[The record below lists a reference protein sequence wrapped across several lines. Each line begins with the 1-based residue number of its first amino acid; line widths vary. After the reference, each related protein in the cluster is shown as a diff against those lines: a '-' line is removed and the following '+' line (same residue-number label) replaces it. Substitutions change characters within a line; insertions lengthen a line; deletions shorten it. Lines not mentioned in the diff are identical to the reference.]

1 MSGTCI
7 VFCTA
12 RETEVDRAS
21 TLAENSGDKVL
32 FFGPDSSP
40 LNKSSDSDFVGWGNG
55 PFTFSKA
62 LRHFSQLKSV
72 APSKVILPLN
82 NESGAGY
89 GLLRLF
95 ALGLAKQ
102 PVEVAPSGKKENI
115 TIGRMFS
122 QKEIVWHTA
131 LIWLF
136 DCIAPVLRLWLNTKA
151 PPLNRNTRPPV
162 QPETIQDFY
171 NEEPPEASII
181 IRTFNEAQFL
191 GQTLVA
197 IAHQK
202 GPTREIIV
210 IDSGSTD
217 NTVSIACSHSVRV
230 YGISKESFHY
240 SSALNLGARLARGK
254 YLVNLSAHAVP
265 QSDTW
270 LANLIEPMQEDENVA
285 GVCGREIPLDNW
297 ASPFERKL
305 LHDMFRPE
313 QRVMTQ
319 SFFFS
324 NANAAMRRELAL
336 EVPFDE
342 NIDWGEDQVW
352 AYSMHQ
358 RGFKTVYTPE
368 SPVAHSHNLSMIDCF
383 VRTLKFQRTL
393 FRRMHHDRAGITNDE
408 FHFHLPARALSFR
421 RFISKNRLMP
431 ELKAWFAASF
441 CEYINFMGSD
451 MAHREILIAKR
462 RTSCSSK
469 SYRPKKEAVLP

>member
-1 MSGTCI
+1 MPGTCI

-12 RETEVDRAS
+12 REAEVHRAS
-21 TLAENSGDKVL
+21 SLAGNSEDNVR

-40 LNKSSDSDFVGWGNG
+40 FNNAGKNNFIGWGEG
-55 PFTFSKA
+55 PFTLTKA
-62 LRHFSQLKSV
+62 LRHFFRLKSF

-95 ALGLAKQ
+95 ALGLSDQAIEI
-102 PVEVAPSGKKENI
+102 PPSGKEEK
-115 TIGRMFS
+115 TSIGKILS
-122 QKEIVWHTA
+122 QKEIIWHTG
-131 LIWLF
+131 LIWFF

-151 PPLNRNTRPPV
+151 PPLTSNSRPPA

-181 IRTFNEAQFL
+181 IRTFNEAQYL
-191 GQTLVA
+191 GQTLEA
-197 IAHQK
+197 IGRQK

-217 NTVSIACSHSVRV
+217 NSVTIACSHSVRV

-265 QSDTW
+265 QTDTW
-270 LANLIEPMQEDENVA
+270 LAKLIEPMQTDENVA
-285 GVCGREIPLDNW
+285 GVCGREVPIKDW

-305 LHDMFRPE
+305 LHDMFRLE
-313 QRVMTQ
+313 KRVMTE

-324 NANAAMRRELAL
+324 NANAAMRRDLAL

-352 AYSMHQ
+352 AHAVHQ

-368 SPVAHSHNLSMIDCF
+368 GPVAHSHNLSMVDCF

-393 FRRMHHDRAGITNDE
+393 FRRMHHDRADITNDE

-431 ELKAWFAASF
+431 ELKAWFAPSF

-451 MAHREILIAKR
+451 MAHREIMIARR
-462 RTSCSSK
+462 RTSCSDK